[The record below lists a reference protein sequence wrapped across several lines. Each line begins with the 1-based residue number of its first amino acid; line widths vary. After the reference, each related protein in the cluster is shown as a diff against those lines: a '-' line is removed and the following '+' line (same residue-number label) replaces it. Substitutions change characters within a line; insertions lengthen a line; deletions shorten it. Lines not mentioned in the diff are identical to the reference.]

1 MNMNM
6 KLYWEKAAGKV
17 DALSL
22 RERMMIFAAVIFVL
36 FALIRALFLDPL
48 LAQQKKMATQVVQQQ
63 EKMKQ
68 TQAQIATLIKAK
80 KDDANS
86 PLRERLDKLQQQIAD
101 GEAYLQS
108 RRDRLVEPEKMADL
122 LQQVLKR
129 NAHLQLMSLQ
139 ALPAALVLDKT
150 AKPAAAAVSGVPAQD
165 KRLFKHGVQITVRGN
180 YLDLLQYLNE
190 LEHLQSQMFWGMVR
204 MNVQQYPDAEMT
216 LTVYTL
222 SLDKVWLQI

>member
-68 TQAQIATLIKAK
+68 TQAQIATLIQAK
-80 KDDANS
+80 
-86 PLRERLDKLQQQIAD
+86 
-101 GEAYLQS
+101 G
-108 RRDRLVEPEKMADL
+108 
-122 LQQVLKR
+122 
-129 NAHLQLMSLQ
+129 
-139 ALPAALVLDKT
+139 
-150 AKPAAAAVSGVPAQD
+150 
-165 KRLFKHGVQITVRGN
+165 
-180 YLDLLQYLNE
+180 
-190 LEHLQSQMFWGMVR
+190 
-204 MNVQQYPDAEMT
+204 
-216 LTVYTL
+216 
-222 SLDKVWLQI
+222 